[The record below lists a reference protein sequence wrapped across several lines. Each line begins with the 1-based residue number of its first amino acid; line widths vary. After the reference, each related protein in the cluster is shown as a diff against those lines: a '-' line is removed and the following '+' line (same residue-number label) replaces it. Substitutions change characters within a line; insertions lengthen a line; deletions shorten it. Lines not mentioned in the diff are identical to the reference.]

1 MSVKDPRLSQ
11 VLPVIRCSDCGHD
24 VEFRKLGEHICSSA
38 PPMPTLPPKQ
48 PTRSGVSSGGY
59 RPGHKPPPIPIASN
73 PSPYLSTTGNG
84 SSGTSPHSPLRSA
97 PGTPGVAPRPS
108 LPFLEKYAKK
118 NKSTSPPA
126 PLSQPNTYDNNHY
139 LHQPQQQ
146 LSPAVSPVSANPS
159 GYGQQHPGHYQQHHN
174 GPPTHY
180 HQREPTE
187 HFPPKTPTEDR
198 FAAPQ
203 PNGHRYPP
211 GAARAK
217 TPVNESG
224 ITSFPVSP
232 GSTSPSRAPQQQQ
245 PTVPQKSN
253 ARNPSVASAKGVP
266 GYGQGPT
273 HGYAPGHNYAE
284 REWERSDRSVA
295 SMDYASHHSS
305 GISTPSSVS
314 SGVSRAGSSSSL
326 ASSILA
332 ERNAYDRRERSN
344 TMLSER
350 SELSVRSERSEMSM
364 RSERTER
371 TERSARPE
379 RSRYAEEDERVER
392 EREREARHRQRQQ
405 QDAASSRSRG
415 RSRHDDPAAAY
426 ETPSPPLS
434 PKNGP
439 LDVEAMSN
447 GPKAP
452 SLYRPLTPPNVASPI
467 PTRGRRPSVPHR
479 PPGGDQF
486 DALMEDLLQEINV
499 MPTSVRESNRGVRS
513 RSRPNVPENGR
524 SRHES
529 ASPPP
534 TPDIPKLK
542 SGVESAR
549 GPRSGRERLGERSER
564 PVDRERADRDRSD
577 RADRSGRDGERERT
591 LATRS
596 PRARSRSTNRRG
608 AVPHCEGC
616 KHDIEPSES
625 AESIK
630 MSHGDYHRECLK
642 CARCRRTLES
652 AAQAHEYEGRV
663 LCEKD
668 YQRYMDK
675 DTSSSQQPRSRR
687 PATCAHCESMIQ
699 PGESTVYALGQTYHE
714 HHLTCFQCH
723 QAIDPSAGH
732 IEKNGQVYCVQD
744 YNEMFLPK
752 CRGCNL
758 PVEKEAVCA
767 QDGKLRGKWHAACF
781 GCQTCKKPFPDKSF
795 YVFGDAP
802 YCRRHYH
809 KLNNSLCKTCDQPIE
824 GPCAQT
830 MEGWRFHP
838 NCFCCVECKTL
849 LTDVY
854 YNFEDKSYCERDM
867 MVIQQTR
874 NVRAERR
881 KTHFGKI

>member
-11 VLPVIRCSDCGHD
+11 VLPVIRCSDCGDD

-59 RPGHKPPPIPIASN
+59 RPGHKPPPIPIANN
-73 PSPYLSTTGNG
+73 PSPYLSTAGNG
-84 SSGTSPHSPLRSA
+84 SSGASPHSPLRSA

-108 LPFLEKYAKK
+108 LPFLEKE
-118 NKSTSPPA
+118 
-126 PLSQPNTYDNNHY
+126 Q
-139 LHQPQQQ
+139 
-146 LSPAVSPVSANPS
+146 
-159 GYGQQHPGHYQQHHN
+159 
-174 GPPTHY
+174 
-180 HQREPTE
+180 TE
-187 HFPPKTPTEDR
+187 HLPPKTPTEDR
-198 FAAPQ
+198 YAAPQ

-224 ITSFPVSP
+224 VTSFPVSP
-232 GSTSPSRAPQQQQ
+232 GSTSPSRASLQQQ
-245 PTVPQKSN
+245 PSLPQKSN

-266 GYGQGPT
+266 GY
-273 HGYAPGHNYAE
+273 GYAPGHNYAE

-295 SMDYASHHSS
+295 SMDYASHHCS

-332 ERNAYDRRERSN
+332 ERGAYDRRERSN

-350 SELSVRSERSEMSM
+350 SELSVRSERSEMSL
-364 RSERTER
+364 RSERSER
-371 TERSARPE
+371 AERSARSE
-379 RSRYAEEDERVER
+379 RSRYAEEEERV
-392 EREREARHRQRQQ
+392 EREREARHRLRQQ
-405 QDAASSRSRG
+405 QDAVSSRSRG
-415 RSRHDDPAAAY
+415 RSRHNDPAAAY
-426 ETPSPPLS
+426 DTPSPPIS
-434 PKNGP
+434 PKDGP
-439 LDVEAMSN
+439 LDVEMMAN

-452 SLYRPLTPPNVASPI
+452 SLYRPLTPPDVASPI
-467 PTRGRRPSVPHR
+467 PTRAVPGRRPSVPQR
-479 PPGGDQF
+479 SPGGDQF

-499 MPTSVRESNRGVRS
+499 MPTSVRESNRGARS

-524 SRHES
+524 SRHEG

-534 TPDIPKLK
+534 TPDIPKLT
-542 SGVESAR
+542 SGVDSAR
-549 GPRSGRERLGERSER
+549 SQRSGRDRAGERSER
-564 PVDRERADRDRSD
+564 IVDRERADRDRSD
-577 RADRSGRDGERERT
+577 RSDRGGREGERERA

-625 AESIK
+625 AESVK
-630 MSHGDYHRECLK
+630 MSHGDYHRGCLK

-652 AAQAHEYEGRV
+652 ASQAHEYEGRV

-668 YQRYMDK
+668 YQRYLDK
-675 DTSSSQQPRSRR
+675 DASSNQQQRSRR
-687 PATCAHCESMIQ
+687 PATCAHCDSMIQ

-723 QAIDPSAGH
+723 HAIDPSIGH

-744 YNEMFLPK
+744 YNNMFLPK

-881 KTHFGKI
+881 KTQFGKI